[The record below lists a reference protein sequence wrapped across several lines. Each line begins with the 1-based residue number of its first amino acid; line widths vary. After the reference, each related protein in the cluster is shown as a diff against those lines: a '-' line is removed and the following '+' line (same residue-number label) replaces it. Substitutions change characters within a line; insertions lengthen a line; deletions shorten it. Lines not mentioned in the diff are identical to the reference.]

1 VEVDM
6 MPVATEA
13 RLLFLAALVVL
24 AVTALGLAW
33 VASLWKAARRAA
45 VEPRPR
51 ALPGCTP

>member
-1 VEVDM
+1 M